1 MGAILFTAIFGGLMV
16 STLVWF
22 GRVRRLFSSLEQ
34 RHQAKYIDMGRPSLF
49 MRNNI
54 ETNIALVRF
63 LFRKEYL
70 ALGDSAIAAQ
80 GASMRIHLIGHLA
93 GFGILLV
100 GFFAMAASNAP

>member
-1 MGAILFTAIFGGLMV
+1 MSALLFMAIFVGLMV

-22 GRVRRLFSSLEQ
+22 GRVRRLFSALEQ

-54 ETNIALVRF
+54 EANMALMRF

-70 ALGDSAIAAQ
+70 ALGDSAIATQ
-80 GASMRIHLIGHLA
+80 GASMRVHFIVHLV
-93 GFGILLV
+93 GFGIVLV
-100 GFFAMAASNAP
+100 GFFAMAASDAP